1 MVKGELEI
9 AIVLGIPTVG
19 PLILS
24 SVYNKDMYV
33 VSAIFM
39 LVAVLLIVGNLV
51 ADLLLALLDP
61 RVRHATME
69 SAS

>member
-9 AIVLGIPTVG
+9 AIVWEFNRWATDSK
-19 PLILS
+19 LS
-24 SVYNKDMYV
+24 LNKDMYV

-51 ADLLLALLDP
+51 ADLLLACWIP
-61 RVRHATME
+61 EYVMPP
-69 SAS
+69 